1 MLISRDRKRGFMA
14 REKNG
19 IGHVEELNRMARKA
33 PGGVHASSRKLDGER
48 VSERERETS
57 SVRQFEK

>member
-1 MLISRDRKRGFMA
+1 MA

>member
-1 MLISRDRKRGFMA
+1 MA

-48 VSERERETS
+48 VSERERERETS